1 MVSQIF
7 EASPSSCH
15 ERRAENKQKKRRKE
29 TVEDA
34 VFPRVSVVA
43 VLSTQAEDS
52 VRGTRRR
59 RSVRR
64 VRYSAR
70 LTDRRQIKQKSPK
83 HFTLREAG
91 ILGIDPKQEEKTE
104 RGGSAGPWICLD
116 DFWRRFKK

>member
-59 RSVRR
+59 RR